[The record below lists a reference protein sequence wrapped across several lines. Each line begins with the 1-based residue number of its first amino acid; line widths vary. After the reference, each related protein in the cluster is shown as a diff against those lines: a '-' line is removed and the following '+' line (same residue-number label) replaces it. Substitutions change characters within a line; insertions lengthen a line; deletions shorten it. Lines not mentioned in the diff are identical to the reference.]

1 MGVLED
7 KIIVEIRLKY
17 LVDIYISLASL
28 SYAAD
33 SARLKANLEQI
44 ILDVQLFGNDSQI
57 AKAKEIVDN
66 LVDRGQL
73 EFRDLMREVRNEV
86 RSALS
91 LSNRDDDVIF
101 VKFNKQ

>member
-1 MGVLED
+1 M
-7 KIIVEIRLKY
+7 
-17 LVDIYISLASL
+17 
-28 SYAAD
+28 
-33 SARLKANLEQI
+33 EQI
-44 ILDVQLFGNDSQI
+44 ILDVQLFGNDSKI